1 MFYLCIILNTIM
13 NHTCNHRSSIYIHF
27 IKSQTI
33 TLSNIATLILFG
45 YNSIV
50 ISLLVSSSRSVMW
63 LWGSEWCI
71 IHSAWPLTPSGDPRR
86 SGCALKRCR
95 PSLEPLMSADCCVT
109 MTTGPGQG
117 QDVLL
122 LLLLDWLHHQWP
134 LTPRRPVSS
143 HPLVAQKRLRCCSS
157 GVQSDDD

>member
-1 MFYLCIILNTIM
+1 M

-33 TLSNIATLILFG
+33 TLSHIAALILFG

-86 SGCALKRCR
+86 SGALWSGAGLRY
-95 PSLEPLMSADCCVT
+95 EPLMSADRCVT

-117 QDVLL
+117 QDV